1 MSPQPTKYHW
11 RECFNIYIFTL
22 ANSHGMPK
30 FHLFPLKFYVLVV
43 KHHIQI
49 LESGQEWI
57 KFDQNKKPLHSP
69 PLKQSSTNRKQ
80 GLSGD
85 QWERRSTARKL
96 IQPLLVQVTALHS
109 CKMSLKPHFRYID
122 NNSDNFYCCHNAFG
136 NEEAII
142 QSIFPA
148 FGLQIQF

>member
-1 MSPQPTKYHW
+1 
-11 RECFNIYIFTL
+11 
-22 ANSHGMPK
+22 MPK
-30 FHLFPLKFYVLVV
+30 FHLFPLSFYISVV

-57 KFDQNKKPLHSP
+57 KFDQNKNPCTLWKVAMHSP

-109 CKMSLKPHFRYID
+109 CKMSLKPHFRYRD
-122 NNSDNFYCCHNAFG
+122 SNSDHFYCCHNAFG